1 MRGFRLILL
10 AWAAS
15 GCSLLVQFDP
25 ETQPCDSAGLCGP
38 GYTCSDAGLCHF
50 TDAGVAPSDAGGLD
64 AAVCIAHE
72 TNCADGKDDD
82 CDGLT
87 DCLDNDCGGLRCDD
101 KDACT
106 TGETCNQGLCNRGA
120 ALVCNTPPNTCQAQ
134 NGSCTGGACVYAPL
148 ADGTSCGPTLPERCC
163 TGTCVNLTLTAT
175 NCGGCGLACAMGQ
188 VCQSINQEPL
198 CLAPSDTSA
207 RCSCSATA
215 PCPGGADGGGQ
226 TCAANGFCRPS
237 APAQCAPGEI
247 VGDGGVSC
255 GLYCRY

>member
-50 TDAGVAPSDAGGLD
+50 TDAGEPGTDAGNPDGS
-64 AAVCIAHE
+64 VCATKE

-82 CDGLT
+82 CDSLT
-87 DCLDNDCGGLRCDD
+87 DCLDPDCGGLRCDD

-106 TGETCNQGLCNRGA
+106 TGDTCTQNLCKGTA
-120 ALVCNTPPNTCQAQ
+120 MVCNTPPNTCQAQ
-134 NGSCTGGACVYAPL
+134 NGSCTAGACVYAPL
-148 ADGTSCGPTLPERCC
+148 ADGTLCGGGTAAERCC
-163 TGTCVNLTLTAT
+163 TGTCVNLTRTTT
-175 NCGGCGLACAMGQ
+175 NCGGCGLACATGQ
-188 VCQSINQEPL
+188 TCQAINLEPI
-198 CLAPSDTSA
+198 CVAPSDVSA
-207 RCSCSATA
+207 RCSCAAGA
-215 PCPGGADGGGQ
+215 PCPSGTGGAQ
-226 TCAANGFCRPS
+226 TCAANGLCRP
-237 APAQCAPGEI
+237 ATPTQCAPGES

-255 GLYCRY
+255 GPYCRY